1 MREISSNLRVLARG
15 IVVCGL
21 LSGSVETTADLPPVA
36 EFAKLPPVRGPSLSP
51 DGSKAVMLGAING
64 TYHAVVRDLETNA
77 NRLLMAADPKQFLF
91 NWCRFANNERIVCS
105 IRSYVTLR
113 AGRTSA
119 EIRRYKDPRIV
130 LTRLLAANV
139 DGSDVLQL
147 IPEAVSRTGRDL
159 IWNAPNQDNVISWL
173 PDEPAHIMVQLARED
188 RIKPT
193 VYRLNIYTN
202 KLSKVRRLHDAVVQW
217 YADRDGNIR
226 IGAGIRRLKPVAFS
240 LSGGKWNELDLSH
253 LVGVNPP
260 DVLAFAAD
268 GESVW
273 VAANYGSATR
283 GIYRVHERTGEVL
296 ETLAHDPDHDIYRNL
311 HLHPTTLQPLM
322 VHYDK
327 DLHVVRWF
335 DDELR
340 RRVEQVAA
348 VLPGKPSFVDA
359 IAYDD
364 AVNRLLIIAEGNGTL
379 PTWYLYDHA
388 AKRLDPRAYRGIG
401 QPVDAVLVRYESR
414 DGAEIPAY
422 LTLPGPRADGPY
434 PT

>member
-1 MREISSNLRVLARG
+1 
-15 IVVCGL
+15 
-21 LSGSVETTADLPPVA
+21 
-36 EFAKLPPVRGPSLSP
+36 
-51 DGSKAVMLGAING
+51 MLGAING

-77 NRLLMAADPKQFLF
+77 NRLVMAADPKQFLF

-260 DVLAFAAD
+260 DVLAFAHILD
-268 GESVW
+268 KH
-273 VAANYGSATR
+273 R
-283 GIYRVHERTGEVL
+283 GDAQAICGRISRRASNNPFHRILDTIY
-296 ETLAHDPDHDIYRNL
+296 
-311 HLHPTTLQPLM
+311 PL
-322 VHYDK
+322 VSILFH
-327 DLHVVRWF
+327 
-335 DDELR
+335 
-340 RRVEQVAA
+340 
-348 VLPGKPSFVDA
+348 
-359 IAYDD
+359 
-364 AVNRLLIIAEGNGTL
+364 T
-379 PTWYLYDHA
+379 
-388 AKRLDPRAYRGIG
+388 
-401 QPVDAVLVRYESR
+401 
-414 DGAEIPAY
+414 
-422 LTLPGPRADGPY
+422 
-434 PT
+434 